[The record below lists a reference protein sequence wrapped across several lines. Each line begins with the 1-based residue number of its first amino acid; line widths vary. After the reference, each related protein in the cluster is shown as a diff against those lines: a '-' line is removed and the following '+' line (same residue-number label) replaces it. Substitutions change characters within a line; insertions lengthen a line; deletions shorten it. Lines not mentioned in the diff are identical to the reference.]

1 MNILI
6 FENNDDDFNHLTSCI
21 KNYFTKENINY
32 HIHRCKNKEELLKT
46 IQQYNLLFLDIELD
60 EDNGIDLGM
69 ELKKSNHDCRIMIT
83 TNYAKYAIDG
93 YKINADRYFI
103 KPINQQEFNIEIDF
117 VINKY
122 NKDNIYFFDKNI
134 CNYKIYVKDIIYIE
148 FINRKSVIHQING
161 KKIDTNCTLK
171 YWYEKLNSLAFAYS
185 YKAFLVNLEY
195 VVALYK
201 NDLKMINDDIVPLSR
216 HYKKEFETKYL
227 DFLQDTL

>member
-1 MNILI
+1 M
-6 FENNDDDFNHLTSCI
+6 
-21 KNYFTKENINY
+21 
-32 HIHRCKNKEELLKT
+32 
-46 IQQYNLLFLDIELD
+46 
-60 EDNGIDLGM
+60 
-69 ELKKSNHDCRIMIT
+69 
-83 TNYAKYAIDG
+83 
-93 YKINADRYFI
+93 
-103 KPINQQEFNIEIDF
+103 
-117 VINKY
+117 
-122 NKDNIYFFDKNI
+122 
-134 CNYKIYVKDIIYIE
+134 E

-201 NDLKMINDDIVPLSR
+201 NDIKMINDDIVPLSR